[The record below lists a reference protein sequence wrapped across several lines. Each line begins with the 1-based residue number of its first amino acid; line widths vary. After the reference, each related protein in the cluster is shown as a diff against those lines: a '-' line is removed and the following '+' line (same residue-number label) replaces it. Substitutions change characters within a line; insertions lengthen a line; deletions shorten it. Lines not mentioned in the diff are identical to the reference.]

1 MCIKLKRRLMDILA
15 CPIDKHH
22 PLDLYVFEENEEIEE
37 GLIVCSKCL
46 RWYPIRD
53 EIPEMLPDELRKESE
68 DLPFLKKWRT
78 RFPQKVVFEGKPFR
92 LNK

>member
-1 MCIKLKRRLMDILA
+1 MSILA

-22 PLDLYVFEENEEIEE
+22 PLELYVFEEKDEITE

-53 EIPEMLPDELRKESE
+53 EIPEMLPDELRKEAE
-68 DLPFLKKWRT
+68 DLPFLKKWKAKI
-78 RFPQKVVFEGKPFR
+78 PQEIVTQGKPFCLKR
-92 LNK
+92 